1 MQGLGSTTRSGDRPH
16 FQRAGLVTGLLGASL
31 VLSGWSMHPANGA
44 EEGSTA
50 HGVSIEVT
58 FEDLDLVANSPAPIR
73 VEVDQ
78 PATVT
83 VSVFESDPS
92 NSPAVIDDSSTLF
105 EIEHPSGSRT
115 RFGDLDQISDSEYR
129 ADFIFSEPGTWRFVA
144 LPDLED
150 RSLLPPGS
158 TDVVVVIV
166 EAPFVQDLWA
176 AGNFGL
182 SVVGGLLLVLVS
194 LVLYVTRHKLPWNH
208 TPRTPSFPHDTE

>member
-1 MQGLGSTTRSGDRPH
+1 M
-16 FQRAGLVTGLLGASL
+16 
-31 VLSGWSMHPANGA
+31 
-44 EEGSTA
+44 
-50 HGVSIEVT
+50 
-58 FEDLDLVANSPAPIR
+58 ANSSAPIR

-78 PATVT
+78 AATVT
-83 VSVFESDPS
+83 VSVLESDPS
-92 NSPAVIDDSSTLF
+92 GSPAVIDDPSTLY
-105 EIEHPSGSRT
+105 EIEHSSGSRT

-150 RSLLPPGS
+150 RSLLAPGS

-166 EAPFVQDLWA
+166 EAPLVQDLWA
-176 AGNFGL
+176 AGNLGL

>member
-1 MQGLGSTTRSGDRPH
+1 M
-16 FQRAGLVTGLLGASL
+16 
-31 VLSGWSMHPANGA
+31 LSGWWSVHPAHGA
-44 EEGSTA
+44 EEASTS

-73 VEVDQ
+73 VGVDQ
-78 PATVT
+78 AATVT
-83 VSVFESDPS
+83 VSVLESDPS
-92 NSPAVIDDSSTLF
+92 NSPAVIDDPSTLF

-115 RFGDLDQISDSEYR
+115 RFADLEQVSNGEYR
-129 ADFIFSEPGTWRFVA
+129 TDLILSEAGTWRFVA

-166 EAPFVQDLWA
+166 DAPLVQDSWA
-176 AGNFGL
+176 AGNFRL
-182 SVVGGLLLVLVS
+182 LIVGGVLLAVAA